1 MFVKA
6 VCTNILHL
14 FVGTFMFTVAL
25 NTNRDMGAISMR
37 PVKVVTLAHWTPT
50 SLKMKTT
57 LLFAVLVAAA
67 LAAPEARFQ
76 NTHAVYSALHMI
88 LIPFKK
94 LPTAKFNDIE
104 YIFFGIF
111 LRLCNGTFCRNDSI

>member
-1 MFVKA
+1 MFIKA

-25 NTNRDMGAISMR
+25 NTNRDMGAISIR

-57 LLFAVLVAAA
+57 LLFSVLVAAA
-67 LAAPEARFQ
+67 LAAPEARFR
-76 NTHAVYSALHMI
+76 NSHAVYSAFNLI
-88 LIPFKK
+88 LIPFQI
-94 LPTAKFNDIE
+94 LSTPKFKDIK
-104 YIFFGIF
+104 YVLF
-111 LRLCNGTFCRNDSI
+111 LDISETS

>member
-25 NTNRDMGAISMR
+25 NTNRDMSAISIR
-37 PVKVVTLAHWTPT
+37 PVNVVTLAHWTPT
-50 SLKMKTT
+50 SLEMKTT

-67 LAAPEARFQ
+67 LAAPEARFR
-76 NTHAVYSALHMI
+76 NSYAVYSAFNII
-88 LIPFKK
+88 LISFQK
-94 LPTAKFNDIE
+94 LPTPLHM
-104 YIFFGIF
+104 FFFLGISE
-111 LRLCNGTFCRNDSI
+111 TF